1 MFKVIVFINSSTSQ
15 VLQRVKDC
23 YVREPFGVIV
33 FKLSSG
39 AEYSYVAKNIIG
51 WSVEPAS

>member
-33 FKLSSG
+33 FKLGSG